1 MSNIRTLKSSSPA
14 SGATDRPDF
23 LVGQDSAGHWL
34 ALETHG
40 LAGGIFRSRDAA
52 LHYAMLETSHRPEA
66 VHLTADRVELR
77 I

>member
-1 MSNIRTLKSSSPA
+1 MSNIRTLKSRFPA
-14 SGATDRPDF
+14 SGTADAPDF
-23 LVGQDSAGHWL
+23 LVGQDGAGHWL

-40 LAGGIFRSRDAA
+40 LAGGIFRSKDAA

-66 VHLTADRVELR
+66 VHITAERVELR